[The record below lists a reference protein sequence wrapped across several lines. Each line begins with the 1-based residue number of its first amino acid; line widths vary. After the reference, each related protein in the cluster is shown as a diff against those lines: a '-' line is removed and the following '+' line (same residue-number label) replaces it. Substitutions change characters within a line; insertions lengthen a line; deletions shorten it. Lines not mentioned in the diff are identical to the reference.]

1 MTINVTKLTKTAGR
15 HERLHDL
22 NLTIQPGMIYGLL
35 GRNGAGKSTLLN
47 IMANRVL
54 PSQGRVTI
62 DGQELAQ
69 SERTLQHLY
78 LMSEDNLYPSRERVS
93 DLFKLT
99 AALYGTFDDQLARRL
114 AKAFDLDVNAR
125 FGGLSTGYRTIF
137 KDIIALS
144 VPADYIL
151 LDEPVLGLDASHR
164 DLFYQSLIETYT
176 QRPRTFVIATHLV
189 EEISG
194 LLNQVIVMDQ
204 GRILVAEATEDLLAR
219 SYQLSGP
226 KETMAAFLPTVTTLR
241 THQFGKQTQAVVT
254 TVGKLDL
261 PAGVTKEALDLQQ
274 LFVALTEGHHEV

>member
-1 MTINVTKLTKTAGR
+1 MTINVTNLTKTAGR
-15 HERLHDL
+15 HDRLHDL

-54 PSQGRVTI
+54 PSQGKVTI
-62 DGQELAQ
+62 DGQALAQ
-69 SERTLQHLY
+69 SDRTLQHLY

-99 AALYGTFDDQLARRL
+99 TALYGSFDDKLAERL

-137 KDIIALS
+137 KDIVALC

-164 DLFYQSLIETYT
+164 DLFYQSLIETYA
-176 QRPRTFVIATHLV
+176 QHPRTFVIATHLI

-204 GRILVAEATEDLLAR
+204 GRILVAEAAEDLLAR

-254 TVGKLDL
+254 TAGTLDL

-274 LFVALTEGHHEV
+274 LFVALTEDHHEV